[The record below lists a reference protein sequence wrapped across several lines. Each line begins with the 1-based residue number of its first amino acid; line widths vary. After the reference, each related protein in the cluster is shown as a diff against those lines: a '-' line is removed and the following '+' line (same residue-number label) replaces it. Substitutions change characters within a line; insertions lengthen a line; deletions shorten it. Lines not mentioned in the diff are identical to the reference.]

1 MLDAALVQRDG
12 SFHRWLEY
20 RGPQSC
26 LLTLVDDATGRALGQ
41 FGAHETIW
49 AAVGVAA
56 RVDCPRR
63 DTAGTRHRLE
73 ECVCAAAE
81 RRGTVDGG
89 GTADAIWRMCAR
101 LGIRIIAASSPQAK
115 GRIERNHGTH
125 HDRLVKKLR
134 RKGIADCAAANAFL
148 EAEYCVA
155 HNRQFAQAPASAED
169 FHVPLARRAARR
181 DLSAAGVPHGLE

>member
-1 MLDAALVQRDG
+1 MLERAGRRAVQLPLPSSLRRLSPERAGRRATWRPGRRAVWPDAGGGARGERRRVDGGSRNVRRWMLDAALVQRDG

-89 GTADAIWRMCAR
+89 
-101 LGIRIIAASSPQAK
+101 
-115 GRIERNHGTH
+115 RN
-125 HDRLVKKLR
+125 R
-134 RKGIADCAAANAFL
+134 
-148 EAEYCVA
+148 
-155 HNRQFAQAPASAED
+155 
-169 FHVPLARRAARR
+169 
-181 DLSAAGVPHGLE
+181 